1 LSNGIDRRRFLLT
14 SLAGALAAPLAAEA
28 QRAVKLQRVGFMMNT
43 TPVSDMPKSP
53 NAQAFFDGLRELG
66 WVEGQNIE
74 IARRS
79 AVGRSDRYTE
89 IMRELV
95 QLEVD
100 VIVVS
105 ADIAALAAKKA
116 TSSIPIVM
124 AVSVFADKWGLVA
137 SLAKPGGNV
146 TGLSMI
152 ADASLYGKRLEFF
165 REIAPG
171 ISRLAV
177 LAERGIADLR
187 WPQME
192 TAARAL
198 GLVLLPIGVN
208 ASDHLPQALVEVRK
222 TRAQALWVSDDAIF
236 FSEGRLIADFA
247 LQHRLPTMSAFREI
261 TDAGGLM
268 SHGVN
273 FAAMF
278 RRAASFVDRIFK
290 GARPG
295 DLPMEQPT
303 KFELVINLKTA
314 KALGLTIP
322 PSLLARADQ
331 VIE

>member
-1 LSNGIDRRRFLLT
+1 VDRRRFLLT

-28 QRAVKLQRVGFMMNT
+28 QKAAKFRRIGFVLNS
-43 TPVSDMPKSP
+43 TPVSDIPKNP
-53 NAQAFFDGLRELG
+53 NANAFFDELRKLG
-66 WVEGQNIE
+66 WGEGQNIE
-74 IARRS
+74 IVRRS
-79 AVGRSDRYTE
+79 AVGRSDRFPE

-105 ADIAALAAKKA
+105 ADIAAIAAKKA

-152 ADASLYGKRLEFF
+152 ADASLYAKRLEYF

-192 TAARAL
+192 TAAQAL
-198 GLVLLPIGVN
+198 GLVLLPIGVD
-208 ASDHLPQALVEVRK
+208 ASDRLPEALVEVRK
-222 TRAQALWVSDDAIF
+222 RRAQGSL
-236 FSEGRLIADFA
+236 GQRRRNL
-247 LQHRLPTMSAFREI
+247 LHRGAGHRGLCARTPTAYDVCFPRNYSRRGP
-261 TDAGGLM
+261 DVLRRGLC
-268 SHGVN
+268 GDVP
-273 FAAMF
+273 
-278 RRAASFVDRIFK
+278 ASRQLC
-290 GARPG
+290 R
-295 DLPMEQPT
+295 
-303 KFELVINLKTA
+303 
-314 KALGLTIP
+314 
-322 PSLLARADQ
+322 
-331 VIE
+331 